1 MLGGR
6 DRGGTVDR
14 VTVAG
19 VVLAAGE
26 GARFAATGGT
36 APKPL
41 AVVRGRALVDHVL
54 ATVAAAGLD
63 AVALVDGSTDL
74 SDRGG
79 AGCTVLHNLGW
90 AAGIATS
97 LQVAVAWARAAG
109 HDAIV
114 VGLADQPGVTA
125 DAWRAVA
132 AAPSEPP
139 VAVATYGG
147 RRGNPVRLGAAVW
160 PLLPTTGDEG
170 GRALMRG
177 RPELVGEVPCSGEP
191 WDIDT
196 VEDLERWS

>member
-1 MLGGR
+1 
-6 DRGGTVDR
+6 

-19 VVLAAGE
+19 VILAAGE

-36 APKPL
+36 GPKPL

-74 SDRGG
+74 SDRDGP
-79 AGCTVLHNLGW
+79 GCTVLHNPDW

-97 LQVAVAWARAAG
+97 LQVAVAWASAAG

-132 AAPSEPP
+132 GAPSEPP

-147 RRGNPVRLGAAVW
+147 QRGNPVRLAAAVW

-170 GRALMRG
+170 ARSLMGR
-177 RPELVGEVPCSGEP
+177 RPELVREVPCTGEP